1 MFPFKHILRRSAVI
15 LLIAGAIAYPVYA
28 LEKSPLATPLALGIN
43 VSAPLIE
50 LNDLVQGSPSDSFNY
65 RNGTS
70 LEVGLDHV
78 QRDSAVLGLVVTF
91 TVLAQKLWWRRRKY
105 ARRKRPETS

>member
-1 MFPFKHILRRSAVI
+1 MHPFKHALRRSAVVLMVAGTMACP
-15 LLIAGAIAYPVYA
+15 LLA
-28 LEKSPLATPLALGIN
+28 LEKSPLAAPLALGIN

-78 QRDSAVLGLVVTF
+78 QRDSIVLGIVVTV
-91 TVLAQKLWWRRRKY
+91 TVLTQKLWLRRRKL
-105 ARRKRPETS
+105 ARRKVPEPR